1 MGSMSIVH
9 WMIVIGIVV
18 LLFGRHK
25 ISDLMGDVAHGI
37 KSFKRGMQDDDGTP
51 SRTAEENSQDLSAPA
66 PTVPVPTRVGERS

>member
-25 ISDLMGDVAHGI
+25 ISDLMGDVAQGI
-37 KSFKRGMQDDDGTP
+37 KSFKTGMADNEP
-51 SRTAEENSQDLSAPA
+51 TAEKPGGTRHEKQTAPQT
-66 PTVPVPTRVGERS
+66 PGIPVSPLIEKV